1 MNILWQVVH
10 TSDNGVE
17 EEGLATKRKDEDRPK
32 KDNQCRQETENNLF
46 GGAVRAGMAVKELAP
61 VEQEKS
67 GREEGEG
74 GGKRKWEDAVPAC
87 SAKTEMSREERKM
100 QQQLEIFKKMEML
113 QANARGGG
121 GGSGKRESEGG
132 ATSRGAG
139 ERVVDRSMDARRDDS
154 TGADVARAME
164 REKERERERKR
175 ERERE
180 RERAG
185 ACREALGCAVGPEVK
200 SELTREERKMR
211 QQLELFKKME
221 DAAKLKEGSAGGGA
235 GGGKTCA
242 SAQTAGQS
250 VGAGKGGGGGARKAV
265 DADRGEEASG
275 ESSDDESGKHGQ
287 MRSRKAPKSRWEDA
301 VRQRQ
306 RERGGGE
313 RESVERVYR
322 EIVEERVCIEG
333 ERYWYVREV

>member
-180 RERAG
+180 REREEATN
-185 ACREALGCAVGPEVK
+185 REREILSSQE
-200 SELTREERKMR
+200 SER
-211 QQLELFKKME
+211 QE
-221 DAAKLKEGSAGGGA
+221 
-235 GGGKTCA
+235 
-242 SAQTAGQS
+242 
-250 VGAGKGGGGGARKAV
+250 KGGGDKGAERATTVFHCPPTAEVQILEKTKCLY
-265 DADRGEEASG
+265 RGS
-275 ESSDDESGKHGQ
+275 
-287 MRSRKAPKSRWEDA
+287 
-301 VRQRQ
+301 
-306 RERGGGE
+306 
-313 RESVERVYR
+313 
-322 EIVEERVCIEG
+322 IVNILH
-333 ERYWYVREV
+333 